1 MKKTLTRSLG
11 AALAAMLCTAPAYA
25 KRGGAHTLVADAYFQ
40 QVRLQWRASEAPK
53 TLQWHDDYDYNGDGF
68 INSDLQKAQ
77 VAYAGAKFT
86 AEDLKGYVGQVV
98 DGITF
103 AQYRN
108 VSKVTGLV
116 YENGEVV
123 SQGVADRSKYEK
135 NTTLKINLDSHVTI
149 KENTEYIFAIKV
161 EGGYNMDFVLM
172 KDKTTD
178 APGKGDLYSTDGKTW
193 VATGAGDYLVTAN
206 LVNKVDE
213 APTGYSVMMDG
224 DFYNPADVTITSAP
238 NKYSGV
244 VEYTAIINNVPV
256 GTHQVYVSADY
267 PDEHRL
273 SSTACKV
280 TILDFARSAPSAHY
294 GYNTWAGDFKHVLV
308 WTAPLTG
315 GSNLTWGSAE
325 ATHSIGGSAA
335 KDTKVWFRNVFT
347 ADDLTAFGTNAKI
360 TNIKTIFTEA
370 VINSVKIF
378 VMKDGVIDYAQDA
391 ADIELSAI
399 QANKESTFALDT
411 PYELT
416 PGHTYAYGLYVT
428 HTPKAHPIGV
438 TGNVAVDG
446 RGNTFSVTSP
456 SSKGFEKTSPTW
468 KTLKSGGIP
477 GNWALYATVEDATT
491 KKAPS
496 GYTLARD
503 GKVIASGITATSY
516 TDEVPGPGRYVYTL
530 TADYGYYYTSY
541 PEEFAVKVSLPD
553 KYAAPEI
560 DGSSYNRDT
569 NEFNLS
575 WNTDTKLTKCD
586 QAAYTTGFEEDMAML
601 WGAQFT
607 KDELASYKGL
617 KIDRIKFAIGAAIG
631 EFKVGVYT
639 AKGTALSEITVKDGD
654 VDAGTVYTAKLPTP
668 VEITGEEDLY
678 IAYNGTVPGGAS
690 ALIID
695 AGPLKDGGARVSLT
709 NGLTWMNLA
718 TISSIA
724 TDNNIYIGAY
734 LIDGESGSTTELAPE
749 STTAPS
755 LGFSAVRA
763 TEEPISV
770 VYTAKAPK
778 AVAKS
783 AAVPKPVKF
792 NVYRNG
798 EVIAT
803 TTEKA
808 YVDNLPSFNIYTYYV
823 TAVYE
828 NDWESP
834 ATRSVSVNRPIA
846 QKGVAPYALTGV
858 SNADGL
864 NLSWQSP
871 DRALAMSYV
880 QGTKIGGLGLTGSD
894 LTPHAFIRF
903 AKEDLKPYVGQ
914 CIDHILFGLYSTD
927 VTDVAIEIA
936 EDENIVYHQPVS
948 SVTTGWN
955 DVRLNEPYLIKEDA
969 DLYIGY
975 TLAHKS
981 GVKPLGVDAMEDG
994 TFPSD
999 PDKGDILTNSASP
1012 GFWYRLSVKYK
1023 LKYNWAI
1030 KAVLAN
1036 DDQLVFKKQGAS
1048 GITYNLYCEDEKVRE
1063 GLTDTFVIIP
1073 DAKQGNYYVT
1083 AIQNGIESGE
1093 SNKVFFYTGAVDDI
1107 TIDDNAAAEYFNLQG
1122 IRVDADNLTPGIY
1135 VRRSASGKASKV
1147 YVK

>member
-1 MKKTLTRSLG
+1 MKKSLMRSLG
-11 AALAAMLCTAPAYA
+11 AALAAMLCTAPTYA
-25 KRGGAHTLVADAYFQ
+25 ERGAPHTIVADAFFQ
-40 QVRLQWRASEAPK
+40 QVRLQWRAPEAPK
-53 TLQWHDDYDYNGDGF
+53 TLQWHDDYDYNGDNF

-86 AEDLKGYVGQVV
+86 AEDLKPYVGQVV

-108 VSKVTGLV
+108 LSKVTGLV

-123 SQGVADRSKYEK
+123 SEGVADRSKYEK
-135 NTTLKINLDSHVTI
+135 NTTLKIKLNNHITI
-149 KENTEYIFAIKV
+149 KAGAEYIFAIKV
-161 EGGYNMDFVLM
+161 EGGYNMNFVVM

-193 VATGAGDYLVTAN
+193 TATGAGDYLVTAN
-206 LVNKVDE
+206 LVNKANE

-224 DFYNPADVTITSAP
+224 DFYNADDVTITSAK

-244 VEYTAIINNVPV
+244 VEYTAIMNNVPV
-256 GTHQVYVSADY
+256 GEHQVYVSADY
-267 PDEHRL
+267 PDEHRV
-273 SSTACKV
+273 SFSRKV
-280 TILDFARSAPSAHY
+280 KILDFAKSAPSAHY
-294 GYNTWAGDFKHVLV
+294 SYNTPAGDFKHVLV

-315 GSNLTWGSAE
+315 GDNLTWGSAE

-347 ADDLTAFGTNAKI
+347 ADDLTAFGPNAKI

-370 VINSVKIF
+370 VINSVKLFI
-378 VMKDGVIDYAQDA
+378 MKDGVIDYAQDA
-391 ADIELSAI
+391 ADVELAAI
-399 QANKESTFALDT
+399 QANKLCIFGLST

-428 HTPKAHPIGV
+428 HTPKTHPIGV

-477 GNWALYATVEDATT
+477 GNWALYATVEGATT
-491 KKAPS
+491 KEAPT
-496 GYTLARD
+496 GYTLMRD

-530 TADYGYYYTSY
+530 TTDYSYRYTSY

-553 KYAAPEI
+553 KYAAPEL
-560 DGSSYNRDT
+560 DGASYNRDT

-575 WNTDTKLTKCD
+575 WNTDAKLGKCGD
-586 QAAYTTGFEEDMAML
+586 VPYRTGFDEEMAMM

-607 KDELASYKGL
+607 KDELAAYKGY
-617 KIDRIKFAIGAAIG
+617 KVNRIKFAIGAAIG
-631 EFKVGVYT
+631 DFKLGVYT
-639 AKGTALSEITVKDGD
+639 AKGKALSEITIKDGEID
-654 VDAGTVYTAKLPTP
+654 PGYTYTATLTTP

-678 IAYNGTVPGGAS
+678 LAYNGTVPGGAN
-690 ALIID
+690 ALTVD
-695 AGPLKDGGARVSLT
+695 AGPLNTGGARISLT

-718 TISSIA
+718 TISSEA
-724 TDNNIYIGAY
+724 TNNNIYISAY
-734 LIDGESGSTTELAPE
+734 LTDGESGSTTELAPQQAE
-749 STTAPS
+749 MTSIGIS
-755 LGFSAVRA
+755 SVQA

-770 VYTAKAPK
+770 VYAANVPK
-778 AVAKS
+778 PVAKS
-783 AAVPKPVKF
+783 AAVPRPVKF
-792 NVYRNG
+792 NIYRNG

-808 YVDNLPSFNIYTYYV
+808 YVDKLPSFNTYTYYV

-834 ATRSVSVNRPIA
+834 ATRSVSVDRPIA
-846 QKGVAPYALTGV
+846 QKGIAPYALTGT
-858 SNADGL
+858 STADGL
-864 NLSWQSP
+864 NLNWESP
-871 DRALAMSYV
+871 DRALSLSYV
-880 QGTKIGGLGLTGSD
+880 QGTKIGGLGLTGSN
-894 LTPHAFIRF
+894 LTPHAFIHF
-903 AKEDLKPYVGQ
+903 AKDDLKPYIGQ
-914 CIDHILFGLYSTD
+914 RIDHIMFGLFSTE
-927 VTDVAIEIA
+927 VSDVAIEIA
-936 EDENIVYHQPVS
+936 EDENIIYHQPVS
-948 SVTTGWN
+948 SVVGGWN
-955 DVRLNEPYLIKEDA
+955 DVRLNEPYLIKGES

-975 TLAHKS
+975 TLSHDS
-981 GVKPLGVDAMEDG
+981 GIKPLGVDVKEDG

-1012 GFWYRLSVKYK
+1012 GYWYRLSEKFK
-1023 LKYNWAI
+1023 LNYNWAI
-1030 KAVLAN
+1030 KAILAN
-1036 DDQLVFKKQGAS
+1036 DFDVVFKAYDAS
-1048 GITYNLYCEDEKVRE
+1048 GITYNVYYEDEKIRE
-1063 GLTDTFVIIP
+1063 GLTDTSIIIP

-1093 SNKVFFYTGAVDDI
+1093 SNKVFFFTGAVDDI

>member
-1 MKKTLTRSLG
+1 MKKSLMRSLG
-11 AALAAMLCTAPAYA
+11 AALAAMLCTAPTYA
-25 KRGGAHTLVADAYFQ
+25 ERGAPHTIVADAFFQ
-40 QVRLQWRASEAPK
+40 QVRLQWRAPEAPK
-53 TLQWHDDYDYNGDGF
+53 TLQWHDDYDYNGDNF

-86 AEDLKGYVGQVV
+86 AEDLKPYVGQVV

-108 VSKVTGLV
+108 LSKVTGLV

-123 SQGVADRSKYEK
+123 SEGVADRSKYEK
-135 NTTLKINLDSHVTI
+135 NTTLKIKLNNHITI
-149 KENTEYIFAIKV
+149 KAGAEYIFAIKV
-161 EGGYNMDFVLM
+161 EGGYNMNFVVM

-193 VATGAGDYLVTAN
+193 TATGAGDYLVTAN
-206 LVNKVDE
+206 LVNKANE

-224 DFYNPADVTITSAP
+224 DFYNADDVTITSAK

-256 GTHQVYVSADY
+256 GEHQVYVSADY
-267 PDEHRL
+267 PDEHRV
-273 SSTACKV
+273 SFSRKV
-280 TILDFARSAPSAHY
+280 KILDFAKSAPSAHY
-294 GYNTWAGDFKHVLV
+294 SYNSPAGDFKHVLV
-308 WTAPLTG
+308 WAAPLTG
-315 GSNLTWGSAE
+315 GDNLTWGSAE

-347 ADDLTAFGTNAKI
+347 ADDLTAFGPNAKI

-370 VINSVKIF
+370 VINSVKLFI
-378 VMKDGVIDYAQDA
+378 MKDGVIDYAQDA
-391 ADIELSAI
+391 ADVELSAI
-399 QANKESTFALDT
+399 QANQLCTFALDT

-438 TGNVAVDG
+438 TGDVAVDG
-446 RGNTFSVTSP
+446 RGNTFAVNTP
-456 SSKGFEKTSPTW
+456 SSKGFEKTEPTW

-477 GNWALYATVEDATT
+477 GNWALYATVEGATT
-491 KKAPS
+491 KEAPT
-496 GYTLARD
+496 GYTLMRD

-530 TADYGYYYTSY
+530 TADYSYRYTSY

-553 KYAAPEI
+553 KYAAPEL
-560 DGSSYNRDT
+560 DGASYNRDT

-575 WNTDTKLTKCD
+575 WNTDAKLGKCGD
-586 QAAYTTGFEEDMAML
+586 VPYRTGFDEEMAMM

-607 KDELASYKGL
+607 KDELAAYKGY
-617 KIDRIKFAIGAAIG
+617 KVNRIKFAIGAAIG
-631 EFKVGVYT
+631 DFKLGVYT
-639 AKGTALSEITVKDGD
+639 AKGKALSEITIKDGEID
-654 VDAGTVYTAKLPTP
+654 PGYTYTATLTTP

-678 IAYNGTVPGGAS
+678 LAYNGTVPGGAN
-690 ALIID
+690 ALTVD
-695 AGPLKDGGARVSLT
+695 AGPLNTGGARISLT

-718 TISSIA
+718 TISSEA
-724 TDNNIYIGAY
+724 TNNNIYISAY
-734 LIDGESGSTTELAPE
+734 LTDGESGSTTELAPQQAE
-749 STTAPS
+749 MTSIGIS
-755 LGFSAVRA
+755 SVQA

-770 VYTAKAPK
+770 VYAANAPK
-778 AVAKS
+778 PVAKS
-783 AAVPKPVKF
+783 AAVPRPVKF
-792 NVYRNG
+792 NIYRNG

-808 YVDNLPSFNIYTYYV
+808 YVDKLPSFNTYTYYV

-834 ATRSVSVNRPIA
+834 ATRSVSVDRPIA
-846 QKGVAPYALTGV
+846 QKGIAPYALTGT
-858 SNADGL
+858 STADGL
-864 NLSWQSP
+864 NLNWESP
-871 DRALAMSYV
+871 DKALSLTYV
-880 QGTKIGGLGLTGSD
+880 QGTKIGGLGLTGSN
-894 LTPHAFIRF
+894 LTPHAFIHF
-903 AKEDLKPYVGQ
+903 AKDDLKPYIGQ
-914 CIDHILFGLYSTD
+914 RIDHIMFGLFSTE
-927 VTDVAIEIA
+927 VSDVAIEIA
-936 EDENIVYHQPVS
+936 EDENIIYHQPVS
-948 SVTTGWN
+948 SVVGGWN
-955 DVRLNEPYLIKEDA
+955 DVRLNEPYLIKGES

-975 TLAHKS
+975 TLSHDS
-981 GVKPLGVDAMEDG
+981 GIKPLGVDVKEDG

-1012 GFWYRLSVKYK
+1012 GYWYRLSEKFK
-1023 LKYNWAI
+1023 LNYNWAI

-1036 DDQLVFKKQGAS
+1036 DFDVIFKTQDAKD
-1048 GITYNLYCEDEKVRE
+1048 ITYNVYYEGEKIRE
-1063 GLTDTFVIIP
+1063 GLTATSVIIP

-1093 SNKVFFYTGAVDDI
+1093 SNKVFFYTGAIDDI
-1107 TIDDNAAAEYFNLQG
+1107 TVDDNGTAEYFNLQG

-1135 VRRSASGKASKV
+1135 LRRSANGKASKV

>member
-1 MKKTLTRSLG
+1 MKKVLMHSLV
-11 AALAAMLCTAPAYA
+11 AALAAMLCTAPTYA
-25 KRGGAHTLVADAYFQ
+25 ERGAPHTIVADAFFQ
-40 QVRLQWRASEAPK
+40 QVRLQWRAPEAPK
-53 TLQWHDDYDYNGDGF
+53 TLQWHDDYDYNGDNF

-86 AEDLKGYVGQVV
+86 AEDLKPYVGQVV

-108 VSKVTGLV
+108 LSKVTGLV
-116 YENGEVV
+116 YENGEIV

-135 NTTLKINLDSHVTI
+135 NTTLKINLNNHITI
-149 KENTEYIFAIKV
+149 KAGAEYIFAIKV
-161 EGGYNMDFVLM
+161 EGGYNMDFVVM

-178 APGKGDLYSTDGKTW
+178 APGKGDLYSTDGKNW
-193 VATGAGDYLVTAN
+193 KATGAGDYLVTAN
-206 LVNKVDE
+206 LVNKANE

-224 DFYNPADVTITSAP
+224 DFYNAADVTITSAK

-244 VEYTAIINNVPV
+244 VEYTAIMNNVPV
-256 GTHQVYVSADY
+256 GEHQVYVSADY
-267 PDEHRL
+267 PDEHRV
-273 SSTACKV
+273 SFSRKV
-280 TILDFARSAPSAHY
+280 KILDFAKSAPSAHY
-294 GYNTWAGDFKHVLV
+294 SYNTPAGDFKHVLV
-308 WTAPLTG
+308 WAAPLTG
-315 GSNLTWGSAE
+315 GDNLTWGSAE

-347 ADDLTAFGTNAKI
+347 ADDLTAFGPNAKI

-370 VINSVKIF
+370 VINSVKLFI
-378 VMKDGVIDYAQDA
+378 MKDGVIDYAQDA
-391 ADIELSAI
+391 ADVELAAI
-399 QANKESTFALDT
+399 QANKLCIFGLST

-428 HTPKAHPIGV
+428 HTPKTHPIGV

-516 TDEVPGPGRYVYTL
+516 TDEVPGPGRYAYTL

-560 DGSSYNRDT
+560 DGASYNRDT

-586 QAAYTTGFEEDMAML
+586 QAAYTTGFDEDMAML

-734 LIDGESGSTTELAPE
+734 LIDGESGSTTELAPQQAE
-749 STTAPS
+749 MTSIGIS
-755 LGFSAVRA
+755 SVQA

-770 VYTAKAPK
+770 VYAANVPK
-778 AVAKS
+778 PVAKS
-783 AAVPKPVKF
+783 AAVPRPVKF
-792 NVYRNG
+792 NIYRNG

-808 YVDNLPSFNIYTYYV
+808 YVDKLPSFNTYTYYV

-834 ATRSVSVNRPIA
+834 ATRSVSVDRPIA
-846 QKGVAPYALTGV
+846 QKGIAPYALTGT
-858 SNADGL
+858 STADGL
-864 NLSWQSP
+864 NLNWESP
-871 DRALAMSYV
+871 DKALSLTYV
-880 QGTKIGGLGLTGSD
+880 QGTKIGGLGLTGSN
-894 LTPHAFIRF
+894 LTPHAFIHF
-903 AKEDLKPYVGQ
+903 AKDDLKPYIGQ
-914 CIDHILFGLYSTD
+914 RIDHIMFGLFSTE
-927 VTDVAIEIA
+927 VSDVAIEIA
-936 EDENIVYHQPVS
+936 EDENIIYHQPVS
-948 SVTTGWN
+948 SVVGGWN
-955 DVRLNEPYLIKEDA
+955 DVRLNEPYLIKGES

-975 TLAHKS
+975 TLSHDS
-981 GVKPLGVDAMEDG
+981 GIKPLGVDVKEDG

-1012 GFWYRLSVKYK
+1012 GYWYRLSEKFK
-1023 LKYNWAI
+1023 LNYNWAI

-1036 DDQLVFKKQGAS
+1036 DFDVIFKTQDAKD
-1048 GITYNLYCEDEKVRE
+1048 ITYNVYYEGEKIRE
-1063 GLTDTFVIIP
+1063 GLTATSVIIP

-1093 SNKVFFYTGAVDDI
+1093 SNKVFFYTGAIDDI
-1107 TIDDNAAAEYFNLQG
+1107 TVDDNGTAEYFNLQG

>member
-1 MKKTLTRSLG
+1 MKKSLMRSLG
-11 AALAAMLCTAPAYA
+11 AALAAMLCTAPTYA
-25 KRGGAHTLVADAYFQ
+25 ERGAPHTIVADAFFQ
-40 QVRLQWRASEAPK
+40 QVRLQWRAPEAPK
-53 TLQWHDDYDYNGDGF
+53 TLQWHDDYDYNGDNF

-86 AEDLKGYVGQVV
+86 AEDLNPYVGQVV

-108 VSKVTGLV
+108 LSKVTGLV

-123 SQGVADRSKYEK
+123 SEGVADRSKYEK
-135 NTTLKINLDSHVTI
+135 NTTLKIKLNNHITI
-149 KENTEYIFAIKV
+149 KAGAEYIFAIKV
-161 EGGYNMDFVLM
+161 EGGYNMNFVVM

-193 VATGAGDYLVTAN
+193 TATGAGDYLVTAN
-206 LVNKVDE
+206 LVNKANE

-224 DFYNPADVTITSAP
+224 DFYNADDVTITSAK

-244 VEYTAIINNVPV
+244 VEYTAIMNNVPV
-256 GTHQVYVSADY
+256 GEHQVYVSADY
-267 PDEHRL
+267 PDEHRV
-273 SSTACKV
+273 SFSRKV
-280 TILDFARSAPSAHY
+280 KILDFAKSAPSAHY
-294 GYNTWAGDFKHVLV
+294 SYNTPAGDFKHVLV
-308 WTAPLTG
+308 WAAPLTG
-315 GSNLTWGSAE
+315 GDNLTWGSAE

-347 ADDLTAFGTNAKI
+347 ADDLTAFGPNAKI

-370 VINSVKIF
+370 VINSVKLFI
-378 VMKDGVIDYAQDA
+378 MKDGVIDYAQDA
-391 ADIELSAI
+391 ADVELAAI
-399 QANKESTFALDT
+399 QANKLCIFGLST

-428 HTPKAHPIGV
+428 HTPKTHPIGV

-477 GNWALYATVEDATT
+477 GNWALYATVEGATT
-491 KKAPS
+491 KEAPT
-496 GYTLARD
+496 GYTLMRD

-530 TADYGYYYTSY
+530 TTDYSYRYTSY

-553 KYAAPEI
+553 KYAAPEL
-560 DGSSYNRDT
+560 DGASYNRDT

-575 WNTDTKLTKCD
+575 WNTDAKLGKCGD
-586 QAAYTTGFEEDMAML
+586 VPYRTGFDEEMAMM

-607 KDELASYKGL
+607 KDELAAYKGY
-617 KIDRIKFAIGAAIG
+617 KVNRIKFAIGAAIG
-631 EFKVGVYT
+631 DFKLGVYT
-639 AKGTALSEITVKDGD
+639 AKGKALSEITIKDGEID
-654 VDAGTVYTAKLPTP
+654 PGYTYTATLTTP

-678 IAYNGTVPGGAS
+678 LAYNGTVPGGAN
-690 ALIID
+690 ALTVD
-695 AGPLKDGGARVSLT
+695 AGPLNTGGARISLT

-718 TISSIA
+718 TISSEA
-724 TDNNIYIGAY
+724 TNNNIYISAY
-734 LIDGESGSTTELAPE
+734 LTDGESGSTTELAPQQAE
-749 STTAPS
+749 MTSIGIS
-755 LGFSAVRA
+755 SVQA

-770 VYTAKAPK
+770 VYAANAPK
-778 AVAKS
+778 PVAKS
-783 AAVPKPVKF
+783 AAVPRPVKF
-792 NVYRNG
+792 NIYRNG

-808 YVDNLPSFNIYTYYV
+808 YVDKLPSFNTYTYYV

-834 ATRSVSVNRPIA
+834 ATRSVSVDRPIA
-846 QKGVAPYALTGV
+846 QKGIAPYALTGT
-858 SNADGL
+858 STADGL
-864 NLSWQSP
+864 NLNWESP
-871 DRALAMSYV
+871 DKALSLTYV
-880 QGTKIGGLGLTGSD
+880 QGTKIGGLGLTGSN
-894 LTPHAFIRF
+894 LTPHAFIHF
-903 AKEDLKPYVGQ
+903 AKDDLKPYIGQ
-914 CIDHILFGLYSTD
+914 RIDHIMFGLFSTE
-927 VTDVAIEIA
+927 VSDVAIEIA
-936 EDENIVYHQPVS
+936 EDENIIYHQPVS
-948 SVTTGWN
+948 SVVGGWN
-955 DVRLNEPYLIKEDA
+955 DVRLNEPYLIKGES

-975 TLAHKS
+975 TLSHDS
-981 GVKPLGVDAMEDG
+981 GIKPLGVDVKEDG

-1012 GFWYRLSVKYK
+1012 GYWYRLSEKFK
-1023 LKYNWAI
+1023 LNYNWAI

-1036 DDQLVFKKQGAS
+1036 DFDVIFKTQDAKD
-1048 GITYNLYCEDEKVRE
+1048 ITYNVYYEGEKIRE
-1063 GLTDTFVIIP
+1063 SLTTTSVIIP

-1093 SNKVFFYTGAVDDI
+1093 SNKVFFYTGAIDDI
-1107 TIDDNAAAEYFNLQG
+1107 TVDDNGTAEYFNLQG

-1135 VRRSASGKASKV
+1135 LRRSASGKASKV

>member
-1 MKKTLTRSLG
+1 MKKVLMHSLV
-11 AALAAMLCTAPAYA
+11 AALAAMLCTAPTYA
-25 KRGGAHTLVADAYFQ
+25 ERGAPHTIVADAFFQ
-40 QVRLQWRASEAPK
+40 QVRLQWRAPEAPK
-53 TLQWHDDYDYNGDGF
+53 TLQWHDDYDYNGDNF

-86 AEDLKGYVGQVV
+86 AEDLKPYVGQVV

-108 VSKVTGLV
+108 LSKVTGLV

-123 SQGVADRSKYEK
+123 SEGVADRSKYEK
-135 NTTLKINLDSHVTI
+135 NTTLKIKLNNHITI
-149 KENTEYIFAIKV
+149 KAGAEYIFAIKV
-161 EGGYNMDFVLM
+161 EGGYNMNFVVM

-193 VATGAGDYLVTAN
+193 TATGAGDYLVTAN
-206 LVNKVDE
+206 LVNKANE

-224 DFYNPADVTITSAP
+224 DFYNAADVTITSAK

-244 VEYTAIINNVPV
+244 VEYTAIMNNVPV
-256 GTHQVYVSADY
+256 GEHQVYVSADY
-267 PDEHRL
+267 PDEHRV
-273 SSTACKV
+273 SFSRKV
-280 TILDFARSAPSAHY
+280 KILDFAKSAPSAHY

-347 ADDLTAFGTNAKI
+347 ADDLTAFGPNAKI

-370 VINSVKIF
+370 VINSVKLFI
-378 VMKDGVIDYAQDA
+378 MKDGVIDYAQDA
-391 ADIELSAI
+391 ADVELAAI
-399 QANKESTFALDT
+399 QANKLCIFGLST

-428 HTPKAHPIGV
+428 HTPKTHPIGV

-503 GKVIASGITATSY
+503 GNVIASGITATSY
-516 TDEVPGPGRYVYTL
+516 TDEVPGPGRYAYTL

-560 DGSSYNRDT
+560 DGASYNRDT

-586 QAAYTTGFEEDMAML
+586 DPAYLTGFDEDMTML

-734 LIDGESGSTTELAPE
+734 LIDGESGSTTELAPQQAE
-749 STTAPS
+749 MTSIGIS
-755 LGFSAVRA
+755 SVQA

-770 VYTAKAPK
+770 VYAANVPK
-778 AVAKS
+778 PVAKS
-783 AAVPKPVKF
+783 AAVPRPVKF
-792 NVYRNG
+792 NIYRNG

-808 YVDNLPSFNIYTYYV
+808 YVDKLPSFNTYTYYV

-834 ATRSVSVNRPIA
+834 ATRSVSVDRPIA
-846 QKGVAPYALTGV
+846 QKGIAPYALTGT
-858 SNADGL
+858 STADGL
-864 NLSWQSP
+864 NLNWESP
-871 DRALAMSYV
+871 DKALSLTYV
-880 QGTKIGGLGLTGSD
+880 QGTKIGGLGLTGSN
-894 LTPHAFIRF
+894 LTPHAFIHF
-903 AKEDLKPYVGQ
+903 AKDDLKPYIGQ
-914 CIDHILFGLYSTD
+914 RIDHIMFGLFSTE
-927 VTDVAIEIA
+927 VSDVAIEIA
-936 EDENIVYHQPVS
+936 EDENIIYHQPVS
-948 SVTTGWN
+948 SVVGGWN
-955 DVRLNEPYLIKEDA
+955 DVRLNEPYLIKGES

-975 TLAHKS
+975 TLSHDS
-981 GVKPLGVDAMEDG
+981 GIKPLGVDVKEDG

-1012 GFWYRLSVKYK
+1012 GYWYRLSEKFK
-1023 LKYNWAI
+1023 LNYNWAI

-1036 DDQLVFKKQGAS
+1036 DFDVIFKTQDAKD
-1048 GITYNLYCEDEKVRE
+1048 ITYNVYYEGEKIRE
-1063 GLTDTFVIIP
+1063 GLTATSVIIP

-1093 SNKVFFYTGAVDDI
+1093 SNKVFFYTGAIDDI
-1107 TIDDNAAAEYFNLQG
+1107 TVDDNGTAEYFNLQG

>member
-1 MKKTLTRSLG
+1 MKKVLMHSLV
-11 AALAAMLCTAPAYA
+11 AALAAMLCTAPTYA
-25 KRGGAHTLVADAYFQ
+25 ERGAPHTIVADAFFQ
-40 QVRLQWRASEAPK
+40 QVRLQWRAPEAPK
-53 TLQWHDDYDYNGDGF
+53 TLQWHDDYDYNGDNF

-86 AEDLKGYVGQVV
+86 AEDLKPYVGQVV

-108 VSKVTGLV
+108 LSKVTGLV

-123 SQGVADRSKYEK
+123 SEGVADRSKYEK
-135 NTTLKINLDSHVTI
+135 NTTLKIKLNNHITI
-149 KENTEYIFAIKV
+149 KAGAEYIFAIKV
-161 EGGYNMDFVLM
+161 EGGYNMNFVVM

-193 VATGAGDYLVTAN
+193 TATGAGDYLVTAN
-206 LVNKVDE
+206 LVNKANE

-224 DFYNPADVTITSAP
+224 DFYNAADVTITSAK

-244 VEYTAIINNVPV
+244 VEYTAIMNNVPV
-256 GTHQVYVSADY
+256 GEHQVYVSADY
-267 PDEHRL
+267 PDEHRV
-273 SSTACKV
+273 SFSRKV
-280 TILDFARSAPSAHY
+280 KILDFAKSAPSAHY

-428 HTPKAHPIGV
+428 HTPKTHPIGV

-503 GKVIASGITATSY
+503 GNVIASGITATSY
-516 TDEVPGPGRYVYTL
+516 TDEVPGPGRYAYTL

-560 DGSSYNRDT
+560 DGASYNRDT

-586 QAAYTTGFEEDMAML
+586 DPAYLTGFDEDMTML

-734 LIDGESGSTTELAPE
+734 LIDGESGSTTELAPQQAE
-749 STTAPS
+749 MTSIGIS
-755 LGFSAVRA
+755 SVQA

-770 VYTAKAPK
+770 VYAANVPK
-778 AVAKS
+778 PVAKS
-783 AAVPKPVKF
+783 AAVPRPVKF
-792 NVYRNG
+792 NIYRNG

-808 YVDNLPSFNIYTYYV
+808 YVDKLPSFNTYTYYV

-834 ATRSVSVNRPIA
+834 ATRSVSVDRPIA
-846 QKGVAPYALTGV
+846 QKGIAPYALTGT
-858 SNADGL
+858 STADGL
-864 NLSWQSP
+864 NLNWESP
-871 DRALAMSYV
+871 DKALSLTYV
-880 QGTKIGGLGLTGSD
+880 QGTKIGGLGLTGSN
-894 LTPHAFIRF
+894 LTPHAFIHF
-903 AKEDLKPYVGQ
+903 AKDDLKPYIGQ
-914 CIDHILFGLYSTD
+914 RIDHIMFGLFSTE
-927 VTDVAIEIA
+927 VSDVALEIA
-936 EDENIVYHQPVS
+936 EDENIIYHQPVS
-948 SVTTGWN
+948 SVVGGWN
-955 DVRLNEPYLIKEDA
+955 DVRLNEPYLIKGES

-975 TLAHKS
+975 TLSHDS
-981 GVKPLGVDAMEDG
+981 GIKPLGVDVKEDG

-1012 GFWYRLSVKYK
+1012 GYWYRLSEKFK
-1023 LKYNWAI
+1023 LNYNWAI

-1036 DDQLVFKKQGAS
+1036 DFDVIFKTQDAKD
-1048 GITYNLYCEDEKVRE
+1048 ITYNVHYEGEKIRE
-1063 GLTDTFVIIP
+1063 GLTATSVIIP

-1093 SNKVFFYTGAVDDI
+1093 SNKVFFYTGAIDDI
-1107 TIDDNAAAEYFNLQG
+1107 TVDDNGTAEYFNLQG

>member
-1 MKKTLTRSLG
+1 MKKVLMHSLV
-11 AALAAMLCTAPAYA
+11 AALAAMLCTAPTYA
-25 KRGGAHTLVADAYFQ
+25 ERGAPHTIVADAFFQ
-40 QVRLQWRASEAPK
+40 QVRLQWRAPEAPK
-53 TLQWHDDYDYNGDGF
+53 TLQWHDDYDYNGDNF

-86 AEDLKGYVGQVV
+86 AEDLKPYVGQVV

-108 VSKVTGLV
+108 LSKVTGLV

-123 SQGVADRSKYEK
+123 SEGVADRSKYEK
-135 NTTLKINLDSHVTI
+135 NTTLKIKLNNHITI
-149 KENTEYIFAIKV
+149 KAGAEYIFAIKV
-161 EGGYNMDFVLM
+161 EGGYNMNFVVM

-193 VATGAGDYLVTAN
+193 TATGAGDYLVTAN
-206 LVNKVDE
+206 LVNKANE

-224 DFYNPADVTITSAP
+224 DFYNAADVTITSAK

-244 VEYTAIINNVPV
+244 VEYTAIMNNVPV
-256 GTHQVYVSADY
+256 GEHQVYVSADY
-267 PDEHRL
+267 PDEHRV
-273 SSTACKV
+273 SFSRKV
-280 TILDFARSAPSAHY
+280 KILDFAKSAPSAHY

-347 ADDLTAFGTNAKI
+347 ADDLTAFGPNAKI

-370 VINSVKIF
+370 VINSVKLFI
-378 VMKDGVIDYAQDA
+378 MKDGVIDYAQDA
-391 ADIELSAI
+391 ADVELAAI

-428 HTPKAHPIGV
+428 HTPKTHPIGV

-503 GKVIASGITATSY
+503 GNVIASGITATSY
-516 TDEVPGPGRYVYTL
+516 TDEVPGPGRYAYTL

-541 PEEFAVKVSLPD
+541 SEEFAVKVSLPD

-560 DGSSYNRDT
+560 DGASYNRDT

-586 QAAYTTGFEEDMAML
+586 DPAYLTGFDEDMTML

-734 LIDGESGSTTELAPE
+734 LIDGESGSTTELAPQQAE
-749 STTAPS
+749 MTSIGIS
-755 LGFSAVRA
+755 SVQA

-770 VYTAKAPK
+770 VYAANVPK
-778 AVAKS
+778 PVAKS
-783 AAVPKPVKF
+783 AAVPRPVKF
-792 NVYRNG
+792 NIYRNG

-808 YVDNLPSFNIYTYYV
+808 YVDKLPSFNTYTYYV

-834 ATRSVSVNRPIA
+834 ATRSVSVDRPIA
-846 QKGVAPYALTGV
+846 QKGIAPYALTGT
-858 SNADGL
+858 STADGL
-864 NLSWQSP
+864 NLNWESP
-871 DRALAMSYV
+871 DKALSLTYV
-880 QGTKIGGLGLTGSD
+880 QGTKIGGLGLTGSN
-894 LTPHAFIRF
+894 LTPHAFIHF
-903 AKEDLKPYVGQ
+903 AKDDLKPYIGQ
-914 CIDHILFGLYSTD
+914 RIDHIMFGLFSTE
-927 VTDVAIEIA
+927 VSDVAIEIA
-936 EDENIVYHQPVS
+936 EDENIIYHQPVS
-948 SVTTGWN
+948 SVVGGWN
-955 DVRLNEPYLIKEDA
+955 DVRLNEPYLIKGES

-975 TLAHKS
+975 TLSHDS
-981 GVKPLGVDAMEDG
+981 GIKPLGVDVKEDG

-1012 GFWYRLSVKYK
+1012 GYWYRLSEKFK
-1023 LKYNWAI
+1023 LNYNWAI

-1036 DDQLVFKKQGAS
+1036 DFDVIFKTQDAKD
-1048 GITYNLYCEDEKVRE
+1048 ITYNVYYEGEKIRE
-1063 GLTDTFVIIP
+1063 GLTATSVIIP

-1093 SNKVFFYTGAVDDI
+1093 SNKVFFYTGAIDDI
-1107 TIDDNAAAEYFNLQG
+1107 TVDDNGTAEYFNLQG

>member
-1 MKKTLTRSLG
+1 MKKSLTRSLG

-25 KRGGAHTLVADAYFQ
+25 ERGGAHTLVAEAYFQ

-135 NTTLKINLDSHVTI
+135 NTSLKINLDSHVTI

-244 VEYTAIINNVPV
+244 VEYTAIMNNVPV
-256 GTHQVYVSADY
+256 GKHQVYVSADY

-325 ATHSIGGSAA
+325 ATHSIGGTAS

-370 VINSVKIF
+370 VINSVKLFI
-378 VMKDGVIDYAQDA
+378 MKDGVIDYAQDA

-428 HTPKAHPIGV
+428 HTPKTHPIGV

-516 TDEVPGPGRYVYTL
+516 TDEVPGPGRYAYTL

-553 KYAAPEI
+553 KYAAPEL
-560 DGSSYNRDT
+560 DGASYNRDT

-575 WNTDTKLTKCD
+575 WNTDAKLGKCGD
-586 QAAYTTGFEEDMAML
+586 VPYRTGFDEEMAMM

-607 KDELASYKGL
+607 KDELAAYKGY
-617 KIDRIKFAIGAAIG
+617 KVNRIKFAIGAAIG
-631 EFKVGVYT
+631 DFKLGVYT
-639 AKGTALSEITVKDGD
+639 AKGKALSEITIKDGEID
-654 VDAGTVYTAKLPTP
+654 PGYTYTATLTTP

-678 IAYNGTVPGGAS
+678 LAYNGTVPGGAN
-690 ALIID
+690 ALTVD
-695 AGPLKDGGARVSLT
+695 AGPLNTGGARISLT

-718 TISSIA
+718 TISSEA
-724 TDNNIYIGAY
+724 TNNNIYISAY
-734 LIDGESGSTTELAPE
+734 LTDGESGSTTELAPQQAE
-749 STTAPS
+749 MTSIGIS
-755 LGFSAVRA
+755 SVQA

-770 VYTAKAPK
+770 VYAANAPK
-778 AVAKS
+778 PVAKS
-783 AAVPKPVKF
+783 AAVPRPVKF
-792 NVYRNG
+792 NIYRNG

-808 YVDNLPSFNIYTYYV
+808 YVDKLPSFNTYTYYV

-834 ATRSVSVNRPIA
+834 ATRSVSVDRPIA
-846 QKGVAPYALTGV
+846 QKGIAPYALTGT
-858 SNADGL
+858 STADGL
-864 NLSWQSP
+864 NLNWESP
-871 DRALAMSYV
+871 DKALSLTYV
-880 QGTKIGGLGLTGSD
+880 QGTKIGGLGLTGSN
-894 LTPHAFIRF
+894 LTPHAFIHF
-903 AKEDLKPYVGQ
+903 AKDDLKPYIGQ
-914 CIDHILFGLYSTD
+914 RIDHIMFGLFSTE
-927 VTDVAIEIA
+927 VSDVAIEIA
-936 EDENIVYHQPVS
+936 EDENIIYHQPVS
-948 SVTTGWN
+948 SVVGGWN
-955 DVRLNEPYLIKEDA
+955 DVRLNEPYLIKGES

-975 TLAHKS
+975 TLSHDS
-981 GVKPLGVDAMEDG
+981 GIKPLGVDVKEDG

-1012 GFWYRLSVKYK
+1012 GYWYRLSEKFK
-1023 LKYNWAI
+1023 LNYNWAI

-1036 DDQLVFKKQGAS
+1036 DFDVIFKTQDAKD
-1048 GITYNLYCEDEKVRE
+1048 ITYNVYYEGEKIRE
-1063 GLTDTFVIIP
+1063 GLTATSVIIP

-1093 SNKVFFYTGAVDDI
+1093 SNKVFFYTGAIDDI
-1107 TIDDNAAAEYFNLQG
+1107 TVDDNGTAEYFNLQG

-1135 VRRSASGKASKV
+1135 LRRSASGKASKV

>member
-1 MKKTLTRSLG
+1 MKKVLMHSLV
-11 AALAAMLCTAPAYA
+11 AALAAMLCTAPTYA
-25 KRGGAHTLVADAYFQ
+25 ERGAPHTIVADAFFQ
-40 QVRLQWRASEAPK
+40 QVRLQWRAPEAPK
-53 TLQWHDDYDYNGDGF
+53 TLQWHDDYDYNGDNF

-86 AEDLKGYVGQVV
+86 AEDLKPYVGQVV

-108 VSKVTGLV
+108 LSKVTGLV

-123 SQGVADRSKYEK
+123 SEGVADRSKYEK
-135 NTTLKINLDSHVTI
+135 NTTLKIKLNNHITI
-149 KENTEYIFAIKV
+149 KAGAEYIFAIKV
-161 EGGYNMDFVLM
+161 EGGYNMNFVVM

-193 VATGAGDYLVTAN
+193 TATGAGDYLVTAN
-206 LVNKVDE
+206 LVNKANE

-224 DFYNPADVTITSAP
+224 DFYNAADVTITSAK

-244 VEYTAIINNVPV
+244 VEYTAIMNNVPV
-256 GTHQVYVSADY
+256 GEHQVYVSADY
-267 PDEHRL
+267 PDEHRV
-273 SSTACKV
+273 SFSRKV
-280 TILDFARSAPSAHY
+280 KILDFAKSAPSAHY
-294 GYNTWAGDFKHVLV
+294 SYNTPAGDFKHVLV
-308 WTAPLTG
+308 WAAPLTG
-315 GSNLTWGSAE
+315 GDNLTWGSAE

-428 HTPKAHPIGV
+428 HTPKTHPIGV

-477 GNWALYATVEDATT
+477 GNWALYATVEGATT
-491 KKAPS
+491 KEAPT
-496 GYTLARD
+496 GYTLMRD

-530 TADYGYYYTSY
+530 TTDYSYRYTSY

-553 KYAAPEI
+553 KYAAPEL
-560 DGSSYNRDT
+560 DGASYNRDT

-586 QAAYTTGFEEDMAML
+586 DPAYLTGFDEDMTML

-734 LIDGESGSTTELAPE
+734 LIDGESGSTTELAPQQAE
-749 STTAPS
+749 MTSIGIS
-755 LGFSAVRA
+755 SVQA

-770 VYTAKAPK
+770 VYAANVPK
-778 AVAKS
+778 PVAKS
-783 AAVPKPVKF
+783 AAVPRPVKF
-792 NVYRNG
+792 NIYRNG

-808 YVDNLPSFNIYTYYV
+808 YVDKLPSFNTYTYYV

-834 ATRSVSVNRPIA
+834 ATRSVSVDRPIA
-846 QKGVAPYALTGV
+846 QKGIAPYALTGT
-858 SNADGL
+858 STADGL
-864 NLSWQSP
+864 NLNWESP
-871 DRALAMSYV
+871 DKALSLTYV
-880 QGTKIGGLGLTGSD
+880 QGTKIGGLGLTGSN
-894 LTPHAFIRF
+894 LTPHAFIHF
-903 AKEDLKPYVGQ
+903 AKDDLKPYIGQ
-914 CIDHILFGLYSTD
+914 RIDHIMFGLFSTE
-927 VTDVAIEIA
+927 VSDVAIEIA
-936 EDENIVYHQPVS
+936 EDENIIYHQPVS
-948 SVTTGWN
+948 SVVGGWN
-955 DVRLNEPYLIKEDA
+955 DVRLNEPYLIKGES

-975 TLAHKS
+975 TLSHDS
-981 GVKPLGVDAMEDG
+981 GIKPLGVDVKEDG

-1012 GFWYRLSVKYK
+1012 GYWYRLSEKFK
-1023 LKYNWAI
+1023 LNYNWAI

-1036 DDQLVFKKQGAS
+1036 DFDVIFKTQDAKD
-1048 GITYNLYCEDEKVRE
+1048 ITYNVYYEGEKIRE
-1063 GLTDTFVIIP
+1063 GLTATSVIIP

-1093 SNKVFFYTGAVDDI
+1093 SNKVFFYTGAIDDI
-1107 TIDDNAAAEYFNLQG
+1107 TVDDNGTAEYFNLQG

>member
-1 MKKTLTRSLG
+1 MKKVLMHSLV
-11 AALAAMLCTAPAYA
+11 AALAAMLCTAPTYA
-25 KRGGAHTLVADAYFQ
+25 ERGAPHTIVADAFFQ
-40 QVRLQWRASEAPK
+40 QVRLQWRAPEAPK
-53 TLQWHDDYDYNGDGF
+53 TLQWHDDYDYNGDNF

-86 AEDLKGYVGQVV
+86 AEDLKPYVGQVV

-108 VSKVTGLV
+108 LSKVTGLV

-123 SQGVADRSKYEK
+123 SEGVADRSKYEK
-135 NTTLKINLDSHVTI
+135 NTTLKIKLNNHITI
-149 KENTEYIFAIKV
+149 KAGAEYIFAIKV
-161 EGGYNMDFVLM
+161 EGGYNMNFVVM

-193 VATGAGDYLVTAN
+193 TATGAGDYLVTAN
-206 LVNKVDE
+206 LVNKANE

-224 DFYNPADVTITSAP
+224 DFYNAADVTITSAK

-244 VEYTAIINNVPV
+244 VEYTAIMNNVPV
-256 GTHQVYVSADY
+256 GEHQVYVSADY
-267 PDEHRL
+267 PDEHRV
-273 SSTACKV
+273 SFSRKV
-280 TILDFARSAPSAHY
+280 KILDFAKSAPSAHY

-308 WTAPLTG
+308 WAAPLTG
-315 GSNLTWGSAE
+315 GDNLTWGSAE

-347 ADDLTAFGTNAKI
+347 ADDLTAFGPNAKI

-370 VINSVKIF
+370 VINSVKLFI
-378 VMKDGVIDYAQDA
+378 MKDGVIDYAQDA
-391 ADIELSAI
+391 ADVELAAI

-428 HTPKAHPIGV
+428 HTPKTHPIGV

-503 GKVIASGITATSY
+503 GNVIASGITATSY
-516 TDEVPGPGRYVYTL
+516 TDEVPGPGRYAYTL

-560 DGSSYNRDT
+560 DGASYNRDT

-586 QAAYTTGFEEDMAML
+586 DPAYLTGFDEDMTML

-734 LIDGESGSTTELAPE
+734 LIDGESGSTTELAPQQAE
-749 STTAPS
+749 MTSIGIS
-755 LGFSAVRA
+755 SVQA

-770 VYTAKAPK
+770 VYAANVPK
-778 AVAKS
+778 PVAKS
-783 AAVPKPVKF
+783 AAVPRPVKF
-792 NVYRNG
+792 NIYRNG

-808 YVDNLPSFNIYTYYV
+808 YVDKLPSFNTYTYYV

-834 ATRSVSVNRPIA
+834 ATRSVSVDRPIA
-846 QKGVAPYALTGV
+846 QKGIAPYALTGT
-858 SNADGL
+858 STADGL
-864 NLSWQSP
+864 NLNWESP
-871 DRALAMSYV
+871 DKALSLTYV
-880 QGTKIGGLGLTGSD
+880 QGTKIGGLGLTGSN
-894 LTPHAFIRF
+894 LTPHAFIHF
-903 AKEDLKPYVGQ
+903 AKDDLKPYIGQ
-914 CIDHILFGLYSTD
+914 RIDHIMFGLFSTE
-927 VTDVAIEIA
+927 VSDVAIEIA
-936 EDENIVYHQPVS
+936 EDENIIYHQPVS
-948 SVTTGWN
+948 SVVGGWN
-955 DVRLNEPYLIKEDA
+955 DVRLNEPYLIKGES

-975 TLAHKS
+975 TLSHDS
-981 GVKPLGVDAMEDG
+981 GIKPLGVDVKEDG

-1012 GFWYRLSVKYK
+1012 GYWYRLSEKFK
-1023 LKYNWAI
+1023 LNYNWAI

-1036 DDQLVFKKQGAS
+1036 DFDVIFKTQDAKD
-1048 GITYNLYCEDEKVRE
+1048 ITYNVYYEGEKIRE
-1063 GLTDTFVIIP
+1063 GLTATSVIIP

-1093 SNKVFFYTGAVDDI
+1093 SNKVFFYTGAIDDI
-1107 TIDDNAAAEYFNLQG
+1107 TVDDNGTAEYFNLQG

>member
-1 MKKTLTRSLG
+1 MKKVLMHSLV
-11 AALAAMLCTAPAYA
+11 AALAAMLCTAPTYA
-25 KRGGAHTLVADAYFQ
+25 ERGAPHTIVADAFFQ
-40 QVRLQWRASEAPK
+40 QVRLQWRAPEAPK
-53 TLQWHDDYDYNGDGF
+53 TLQWHDDYDYNGDNF

-86 AEDLKGYVGQVV
+86 AEDLKPYVGQVV

-108 VSKVTGLV
+108 LSKVTGLV

-123 SQGVADRSKYEK
+123 SEGVADRSKYEK
-135 NTTLKINLDSHVTI
+135 NTTLKIKLNNHITI
-149 KENTEYIFAIKV
+149 KAGAEYIFAIKV
-161 EGGYNMDFVLM
+161 EGGYNMNFVVM

-193 VATGAGDYLVTAN
+193 TATGAGDYLVTAN
-206 LVNKVDE
+206 LVNKANE

-224 DFYNPADVTITSAP
+224 DFYNAADVTITSAK

-244 VEYTAIINNVPV
+244 VEYTAIMNNVPV
-256 GTHQVYVSADY
+256 GEHQVYVSADY
-267 PDEHRL
+267 PDEHRV
-273 SSTACKV
+273 SFSRKV
-280 TILDFARSAPSAHY
+280 KILDFAKSAPSAHY

-347 ADDLTAFGTNAKI
+347 ADDLTAFGPNAKI

-370 VINSVKIF
+370 VINSVKLFI
-378 VMKDGVIDYAQDA
+378 MKDGVIDYAQDA
-391 ADIELSAI
+391 ADVELAAI

-428 HTPKAHPIGV
+428 HTPKTHPIGV

-503 GKVIASGITATSY
+503 GNVIASGITATSY
-516 TDEVPGPGRYVYTL
+516 TDEVPGPGRYAYTL

-560 DGSSYNRDT
+560 DGASYNRDT

-586 QAAYTTGFEEDMAML
+586 DPAYLTGFDEDMTML

-734 LIDGESGSTTELAPE
+734 LIDGESGSTTELAPQQAE
-749 STTAPS
+749 MTSIGIS
-755 LGFSAVRA
+755 SVQA

-770 VYTAKAPK
+770 VYAANVPK
-778 AVAKS
+778 PVAKS
-783 AAVPKPVKF
+783 AAVPRPVKF
-792 NVYRNG
+792 NIYRNG

-808 YVDNLPSFNIYTYYV
+808 YVDKLPSFNTYTYYV

-834 ATRSVSVNRPIA
+834 ATRSVSVDRPIA
-846 QKGVAPYALTGV
+846 QKGIAPYALTGT
-858 SNADGL
+858 STADGL
-864 NLSWQSP
+864 NLNWESP
-871 DRALAMSYV
+871 DKALSLTYV
-880 QGTKIGGLGLTGSD
+880 QGTKIGGLGLTGSN
-894 LTPHAFIRF
+894 LTPHAFIHF
-903 AKEDLKPYVGQ
+903 AKDDLKPYIGQ
-914 CIDHILFGLYSTD
+914 RIDHIMFGLFSTE
-927 VTDVAIEIA
+927 VSDVAIEIA
-936 EDENIVYHQPVS
+936 EDENIIYHQPVS
-948 SVTTGWN
+948 SVVGGWN
-955 DVRLNEPYLIKEDA
+955 DVRLNEPYLIKGES

-975 TLAHKS
+975 TLSHDS
-981 GVKPLGVDAMEDG
+981 GIKPLGVDVKEDG

-1012 GFWYRLSVKYK
+1012 GYWYRLSEKFK
-1023 LKYNWAI
+1023 LNYNWAI

-1036 DDQLVFKKQGAS
+1036 DFDVIFKTQDAKD
-1048 GITYNLYCEDEKVRE
+1048 ITYNVYYEGEKIRE
-1063 GLTDTFVIIP
+1063 GLTATSVIIP

-1093 SNKVFFYTGAVDDI
+1093 SNKVFFYTGAIDDI
-1107 TIDDNAAAEYFNLQG
+1107 TVDDNGTAEYFNLQG

>member
-1 MKKTLTRSLG
+1 MKKVLMHSLV
-11 AALAAMLCTAPAYA
+11 AALAAMLCTAPTYA
-25 KRGGAHTLVADAYFQ
+25 ERGAPHTIVADAFFQ
-40 QVRLQWRASEAPK
+40 QVRLQWRAPEAPK
-53 TLQWHDDYDYNGDGF
+53 TLQWHDDYDYNGDNF

-86 AEDLKGYVGQVV
+86 AEDLKPYVGQVV

-108 VSKVTGLV
+108 LSKVTGLV

-123 SQGVADRSKYEK
+123 SEGVADRSKYEK
-135 NTTLKINLDSHVTI
+135 NTTLKIKLNNHITI
-149 KENTEYIFAIKV
+149 KAGAEYIFAIKV
-161 EGGYNMDFVLM
+161 EGGYNMNFVVM

-193 VATGAGDYLVTAN
+193 KATGAGDYLVTAN
-206 LVNKVDE
+206 LVNKANE

-224 DFYNPADVTITSAP
+224 DFYNAADVTITSAK

-244 VEYTAIINNVPV
+244 VEYTAIMNNVPV
-256 GTHQVYVSADY
+256 GEHQVYVSADY
-267 PDEHRL
+267 PDEHRV
-273 SSTACKV
+273 SFSRKV
-280 TILDFARSAPSAHY
+280 KILDFAKSAPSAHY
-294 GYNTWAGDFKHVLV
+294 SYNTPAGDFKHVLV
-308 WTAPLTG
+308 WAAPLTG
-315 GSNLTWGSAE
+315 GDNLTWGSAE

-347 ADDLTAFGTNAKI
+347 ADDLTAFGPNAKI

-370 VINSVKIF
+370 VINSVKLFI
-378 VMKDGVIDYAQDA
+378 MKDGVIDYAQDA
-391 ADIELSAI
+391 ADVELAAI

-428 HTPKAHPIGV
+428 HTPKTHPIGV

-503 GKVIASGITATSY
+503 GNVIASGITATSY
-516 TDEVPGPGRYVYTL
+516 TDEVPGPGRYAYTL

-560 DGSSYNRDT
+560 DGASYNRDT

-586 QAAYTTGFEEDMAML
+586 DPAYLTGFDEDMTML

-734 LIDGESGSTTELAPE
+734 LIDGESGSTTELAPQQAE
-749 STTAPS
+749 MTSIGIS
-755 LGFSAVRA
+755 SVQA

-770 VYTAKAPK
+770 VYAANVPK
-778 AVAKS
+778 PVAKS
-783 AAVPKPVKF
+783 AAVPRPVKF
-792 NVYRNG
+792 NIYRNG

-808 YVDNLPSFNIYTYYV
+808 YVDKLPSFNTYTYYV

-834 ATRSVSVNRPIA
+834 ATRSVSVDRPIA
-846 QKGVAPYALTGV
+846 QKGIAPYALTGT
-858 SNADGL
+858 STADGL
-864 NLSWQSP
+864 NLNWESP
-871 DRALAMSYV
+871 DKALSLTYV
-880 QGTKIGGLGLTGSD
+880 QGTKIGGLGLTGSN
-894 LTPHAFIRF
+894 LTPHAFIHF
-903 AKEDLKPYVGQ
+903 AKDDLKPYIGQ
-914 CIDHILFGLYSTD
+914 RIDHIMFGLFSTE
-927 VTDVAIEIA
+927 VSDVAIEIA
-936 EDENIVYHQPVS
+936 EDENIIYHQPVS
-948 SVTTGWN
+948 SVVGGWN
-955 DVRLNEPYLIKEDA
+955 DVRLNEPYLIKGES

-975 TLAHKS
+975 TLSHDS
-981 GVKPLGVDAMEDG
+981 GIKPLGVDVKEDG

-1012 GFWYRLSVKYK
+1012 GYWYRLSEKFK
-1023 LKYNWAI
+1023 LNYNWAI

-1036 DDQLVFKKQGAS
+1036 DFDVIFKTQDAKD
-1048 GITYNLYCEDEKVRE
+1048 ITYNVYYEGEKIRE
-1063 GLTDTFVIIP
+1063 GLTATSVIIP

-1093 SNKVFFYTGAVDDI
+1093 SNKVFFYTGAIDDI
-1107 TIDDNAAAEYFNLQG
+1107 TVDDNGTAEYFNLQG

>member
-1 MKKTLTRSLG
+1 MKKVLMHSLV
-11 AALAAMLCTAPAYA
+11 AALAAMLCTAPTYA
-25 KRGGAHTLVADAYFQ
+25 ERGAPHTIVADAFFQ
-40 QVRLQWRASEAPK
+40 QVRLQWRAPEAPK
-53 TLQWHDDYDYNGDGF
+53 TLQWHDDYDYNGDNF

-86 AEDLKGYVGQVV
+86 AEDLKPYVGQVV

-108 VSKVTGLV
+108 LSKVTGLV

-123 SQGVADRSKYEK
+123 SEGVADRSKYEK
-135 NTTLKINLDSHVTI
+135 NTTLKIKLNNHITI
-149 KENTEYIFAIKV
+149 KAGAEYIFAIKV
-161 EGGYNMDFVLM
+161 EGGYNMNFVVM

-193 VATGAGDYLVTAN
+193 TATGAGDYLVTAN
-206 LVNKVDE
+206 LVNKANE

-224 DFYNPADVTITSAP
+224 DFYNAADVTITSAK

-244 VEYTAIINNVPV
+244 VEYTAIMNNVPV
-256 GTHQVYVSADY
+256 GEHQVYVSADY
-267 PDEHRL
+267 PDEHRV
-273 SSTACKV
+273 SFSRKV
-280 TILDFARSAPSAHY
+280 KILDFAKSAPSAHY

-428 HTPKAHPIGV
+428 HTPKTHPIGV

-503 GKVIASGITATSY
+503 GNVIASGITATSY
-516 TDEVPGPGRYVYTL
+516 TDEVPGPGRYAYTL

-560 DGSSYNRDT
+560 DGASYNRDT

-586 QAAYTTGFEEDMAML
+586 DPAYLTSFDEDMTML

-734 LIDGESGSTTELAPE
+734 LIDGESGSTTELAPQQAE
-749 STTAPS
+749 MTSIGIS
-755 LGFSAVRA
+755 SVQA

-770 VYTAKAPK
+770 VYAANVPK
-778 AVAKS
+778 PVAKS
-783 AAVPKPVKF
+783 AAVPRPVKF
-792 NVYRNG
+792 NIYRNG

-808 YVDNLPSFNIYTYYV
+808 YVDKLPSFNTYTYYV

-834 ATRSVSVNRPIA
+834 ATRSVSVDRPIA
-846 QKGVAPYALTGV
+846 QKGIAPYALTGT
-858 SNADGL
+858 STADGL
-864 NLSWQSP
+864 NLNWESP
-871 DRALAMSYV
+871 DKALSLTYV
-880 QGTKIGGLGLTGSD
+880 QGTKIGGLGLTGSN
-894 LTPHAFIRF
+894 LTPHAFIHF
-903 AKEDLKPYVGQ
+903 AKDDLKPYIGQ
-914 CIDHILFGLYSTD
+914 RIDHIMFGLFSTE
-927 VTDVAIEIA
+927 VSDVAIEIA
-936 EDENIVYHQPVS
+936 EDENIIYHQPVS
-948 SVTTGWN
+948 SAVGGWN
-955 DVRLNEPYLIKEDA
+955 DVRLNEPYLIKGES

-975 TLAHKS
+975 TLSHDS
-981 GVKPLGVDAMEDG
+981 GIKPLGVDVKEDG

-1012 GFWYRLSVKYK
+1012 GYWYRLSEKFK
-1023 LKYNWAI
+1023 LNYNWAI

-1036 DDQLVFKKQGAS
+1036 DFDVIFKTQDAKD
-1048 GITYNLYCEDEKVRE
+1048 ITYNVYYEGEKIRE
-1063 GLTDTFVIIP
+1063 GLTATSVIIP

-1093 SNKVFFYTGAVDDI
+1093 SNKVFFYTGAIDDI
-1107 TIDDNAAAEYFNLQG
+1107 TVDDNGTAEYFNLQG

>member
-1 MKKTLTRSLG
+1 MKKVLMHSLV
-11 AALAAMLCTAPAYA
+11 AALAAMLCTASTYA
-25 KRGGAHTLVADAYFQ
+25 ERGAPHTIVADAFFQ
-40 QVRLQWRASEAPK
+40 QVRLQWRAPEAPK
-53 TLQWHDDYDYNGDGF
+53 TLQWHDDYDYNGDNF

-86 AEDLKGYVGQVV
+86 AEDLKPYVGQVV

-108 VSKVTGLV
+108 LSKVTGLV

-123 SQGVADRSKYEK
+123 SEGVADRSKYEK
-135 NTTLKINLDSHVTI
+135 NTTLKIKLNNHITI
-149 KENTEYIFAIKV
+149 KAGAEYIFAIKV
-161 EGGYNMDFVLM
+161 EGGYNMDFVVM

-193 VATGAGDYLVTAN
+193 TATGAGDYLVTAN
-206 LVNKVDE
+206 LVNKANE

-224 DFYNPADVTITSAP
+224 DFYNADDVTITSAK

-256 GTHQVYVSADY
+256 GEHQVYVSADY
-267 PDEHRL
+267 PDEHRV
-273 SSTACKV
+273 SFSRKV
-280 TILDFARSAPSAHY
+280 KILDFAKSAPSAHY
-294 GYNTWAGDFKHVLV
+294 SYNTPAGDFKHVLV
-308 WTAPLTG
+308 WAAPLTG
-315 GSNLTWGSAE
+315 GDNLTWGSAE

-347 ADDLTAFGTNAKI
+347 ADDLTAFGPNAKI

-370 VINSVKIF
+370 VINSVKLFI
-378 VMKDGVIDYAQDA
+378 MKDGVIDYAQDA
-391 ADIELSAI
+391 ADVELAAI
-399 QANKESTFALDT
+399 QANKLCIFGLST

-438 TGNVAVDG
+438 TSDVAVDG
-446 RGNTFSVTSP
+446 RGNTFAVNTP
-456 SSKGFEKTSPTW
+456 SSKGFEKTEPTW

-477 GNWALYATVEDATT
+477 GNWALYATVEGATT
-491 KKAPS
+491 KEAPT
-496 GYTLARD
+496 GYTLMRD

-530 TADYGYYYTSY
+530 TTDYSYRYTSY

-553 KYAAPEI
+553 KYAAPEL
-560 DGSSYNRDT
+560 DGASYNRDT

-575 WNTDTKLTKCD
+575 WNTDAKLGKCGD
-586 QAAYTTGFEEDMAML
+586 VPYRTGFDEEMAMM

-607 KDELASYKGL
+607 KDELAAYKGY
-617 KIDRIKFAIGAAIG
+617 KVNRIKFAIGAAIG
-631 EFKVGVYT
+631 DFKLGVYT
-639 AKGTALSEITVKDGD
+639 AKGKALSEITIKDGEID
-654 VDAGTVYTAKLPTP
+654 PGYTYTATLTTP

-678 IAYNGTVPGGAS
+678 LAYNGTVPGGAN
-690 ALIID
+690 ALTVD
-695 AGPLKDGGARVSLT
+695 AGPLNTGGARISLT

-718 TISSIA
+718 TISSEA
-724 TDNNIYIGAY
+724 TNNNIYISAY
-734 LIDGESGSTTELAPE
+734 LTDGESGSTTELAPQQAE
-749 STTAPS
+749 MTSIGIS
-755 LGFSAVRA
+755 SVQA

-770 VYTAKAPK
+770 VYAANAPK
-778 AVAKS
+778 PVAKS
-783 AAVPKPVKF
+783 AAVPRPVKF
-792 NVYRNG
+792 NIYRNG

-808 YVDNLPSFNIYTYYV
+808 YVDKLPSFNTYTYYV

-834 ATRSVSVNRPIA
+834 ATRSVSVDRPIA
-846 QKGVAPYALTGV
+846 QKGIAPYALTGT
-858 SNADGL
+858 STADGL
-864 NLSWQSP
+864 NLNWESP
-871 DRALAMSYV
+871 DKALSLTYV
-880 QGTKIGGLGLTGSD
+880 QGTKIGGLGLTGSN
-894 LTPHAFIRF
+894 LTPHAFIHF
-903 AKEDLKPYVGQ
+903 AKDDLKPYIGQ
-914 CIDHILFGLYSTD
+914 RIDHIMFGLFSTE
-927 VTDVAIEIA
+927 VSDVAIEIA
-936 EDENIVYHQPVS
+936 EDENIIYHQPVS
-948 SVTTGWN
+948 SVVGGWN
-955 DVRLNEPYLIKEDA
+955 DVRLNEPYLIKGES

-975 TLAHKS
+975 TLSHDS
-981 GVKPLGVDAMEDG
+981 GIKPLGVDVKEDG

-1012 GFWYRLSVKYK
+1012 GYWYRLSEKFK
-1023 LKYNWAI
+1023 LNYNWAI

-1036 DDQLVFKKQGAS
+1036 DFDVIFKTQDAKD
-1048 GITYNLYCEDEKVRE
+1048 ITYNVYYEGEKIRE
-1063 GLTDTFVIIP
+1063 GLTATSVIIP

-1093 SNKVFFYTGAVDDI
+1093 SNKVFFYTGAIDDI
-1107 TIDDNAAAEYFNLQG
+1107 TVDDNGTAEYFNLQG

-1135 VRRSASGKASKV
+1135 LRRSANGKATKV

>member
-1 MKKTLTRSLG
+1 MKKSLMRSLG
-11 AALAAMLCTAPAYA
+11 AALAAMLCTAPTYA
-25 KRGGAHTLVADAYFQ
+25 ERGAPHTIVADAFFQ
-40 QVRLQWRASEAPK
+40 QVRLQWRAPEAPK
-53 TLQWHDDYDYNGDGF
+53 TLQWHDDYDYNGDNF

-86 AEDLKGYVGQVV
+86 AEDLKPYVGQVV

-108 VSKVTGLV
+108 LSKVTGLV

-123 SQGVADRSKYEK
+123 SEGVADRSKYEK
-135 NTTLKINLDSHVTI
+135 NTTLKIKLNNHITI
-149 KENTEYIFAIKV
+149 KAGAEYIFAIKV
-161 EGGYNMDFVLM
+161 EGGYNMNFVVM

-193 VATGAGDYLVTAN
+193 TATGAGDYLVTAN
-206 LVNKVDE
+206 LVNKANE

-224 DFYNPADVTITSAP
+224 DFYNADDVTITSAK

-244 VEYTAIINNVPV
+244 VEYTAIMNNVPV
-256 GTHQVYVSADY
+256 GEHQVYVSADY
-267 PDEHRL
+267 PDEHRV
-273 SSTACKV
+273 SFSRKV
-280 TILDFARSAPSAHY
+280 KILDFAKSAPSAHY
-294 GYNTWAGDFKHVLV
+294 SYNTPAGDFKHVLV
-308 WTAPLTG
+308 WAAPLTG
-315 GSNLTWGSAE
+315 GDNLTWGSAE

-347 ADDLTAFGTNAKI
+347 ADDLTAFGPNAKI

-370 VINSVKIF
+370 VINSVKLFI
-378 VMKDGVIDYAQDA
+378 MKDGVIDYAQDA
-391 ADIELSAI
+391 ADVELAAI
-399 QANKESTFALDT
+399 QANKLCIFGLST

-428 HTPKAHPIGV
+428 HTPKTHPIGV

-477 GNWALYATVEDATT
+477 GNWALYATVEGATT
-491 KKAPS
+491 KEAPT
-496 GYTLARD
+496 GYTLMRD

-530 TADYGYYYTSY
+530 TTDYSYRYTSY

-553 KYAAPEI
+553 KYAAPEL
-560 DGSSYNRDT
+560 DGASYNRDT

-575 WNTDTKLTKCD
+575 WNTDAKLGKCGD
-586 QAAYTTGFEEDMAML
+586 VPYRTGFDEEMAMM

-607 KDELASYKGL
+607 KDELAAYKGY
-617 KIDRIKFAIGAAIG
+617 KVNRIKFAIGAAIG
-631 EFKVGVYT
+631 DFKLGVYT
-639 AKGTALSEITVKDGD
+639 AKGKALSEITIKDGEID
-654 VDAGTVYTAKLPTP
+654 PGYTYTATLTTP

-678 IAYNGTVPGGAS
+678 LAYNGTVPGGAN
-690 ALIID
+690 ALTVD
-695 AGPLKDGGARVSLT
+695 AGPLNTGGARISLT

-718 TISSIA
+718 TISSEA
-724 TDNNIYIGAY
+724 TNNNIYISAY
-734 LIDGESGSTTELAPE
+734 LTDGESGSTTELAPQQAE
-749 STTAPS
+749 MTSIGIS
-755 LGFSAVRA
+755 SVQA

-770 VYTAKAPK
+770 VYAANVPK
-778 AVAKS
+778 PVAKS
-783 AAVPKPVKF
+783 AAVPRPVKF
-792 NVYRNG
+792 NIYRNG

-808 YVDNLPSFNIYTYYV
+808 YVDKLPSFNTYTYYV

-834 ATRSVSVNRPIA
+834 ATRSVSVDRPIA
-846 QKGVAPYALTGV
+846 QKGIAPYALTGT
-858 SNADGL
+858 STADGL
-864 NLSWQSP
+864 NLNWESP
-871 DRALAMSYV
+871 DRALSLSYV
-880 QGTKIGGLGLTGSD
+880 QGTKIGGLGLTGSN
-894 LTPHAFIRF
+894 LTPHAFIHF
-903 AKEDLKPYVGQ
+903 AKDDLKPYIGQ
-914 CIDHILFGLYSTD
+914 RIDHIMFGLFSTE
-927 VTDVAIEIA
+927 VSDVAIEIA
-936 EDENIVYHQPVS
+936 EDENIIYHQPVS
-948 SVTTGWN
+948 SVVGGWN
-955 DVRLNEPYLIKEDA
+955 DVRLNEPYLIKGES

-975 TLAHKS
+975 TLSHDS
-981 GVKPLGVDAMEDG
+981 GIKPLGVDVKEDG

-1012 GFWYRLSVKYK
+1012 GYWYRLSEKFK
-1023 LKYNWAI
+1023 LNYNWAI

-1036 DDQLVFKKQGAS
+1036 DFDVIFKTQDAKD
-1048 GITYNLYCEDEKVRE
+1048 ITYNVYYEGEKIRE
-1063 GLTDTFVIIP
+1063 GLTATSVIIP

-1093 SNKVFFYTGAVDDI
+1093 SNKVFFYTGAIDDI
-1107 TIDDNAAAEYFNLQG
+1107 TVDDNGTAEYFNLQG

-1135 VRRSASGKASKV
+1135 LRRSANGKATKV

>member
-1 MKKTLTRSLG
+1 MKKVLMHSLV
-11 AALAAMLCTAPAYA
+11 AALAAMLCTAPTYA
-25 KRGGAHTLVADAYFQ
+25 ERGAPHTIVADAFFQ
-40 QVRLQWRASEAPK
+40 QVRLQWRAPEAPK
-53 TLQWHDDYDYNGDGF
+53 TLQWHDDYDYNGDNF

-86 AEDLKGYVGQVV
+86 AEDLKPYVGQVV

-108 VSKVTGLV
+108 LSKVTGLV

-123 SQGVADRSKYEK
+123 SEGVADRSKYEK
-135 NTTLKINLDSHVTI
+135 NTTLKIKLNNHITI
-149 KENTEYIFAIKV
+149 KAGAEYIFAIKV
-161 EGGYNMDFVLM
+161 EGGYNMNFVVM

-193 VATGAGDYLVTAN
+193 TATGAGDYLVTAN
-206 LVNKVDE
+206 LVNKANE

-224 DFYNPADVTITSAP
+224 DFYNAADVTITSAK

-244 VEYTAIINNVPV
+244 VEYTAIMNNVPV
-256 GTHQVYVSADY
+256 GEHQVYVSADY
-267 PDEHRL
+267 PDEHRV
-273 SSTACKV
+273 SFSRKV
-280 TILDFARSAPSAHY
+280 KILDFAKSAPSAHY

-347 ADDLTAFGTNAKI
+347 ADDLTAFGPNAKI

-428 HTPKAHPIGV
+428 HTPKTHPIGV

-503 GKVIASGITATSY
+503 GNVIASGITATSY
-516 TDEVPGPGRYVYTL
+516 TDEVPGPGRYAYTL

-560 DGSSYNRDT
+560 DGASYNRDT

-586 QAAYTTGFEEDMAML
+586 DPAYLTGFDEDMTML

-734 LIDGESGSTTELAPE
+734 LIDGESGSTTELAPQQAE
-749 STTAPS
+749 MTSIGIS
-755 LGFSAVRA
+755 SVQA

-770 VYTAKAPK
+770 VYAANVPK
-778 AVAKS
+778 PVAKS
-783 AAVPKPVKF
+783 AAVPRPVKF
-792 NVYRNG
+792 NIYRNG

-808 YVDNLPSFNIYTYYV
+808 YVDKLPSFNTYTYYV

-834 ATRSVSVNRPIA
+834 ATRSVSVGRPIA
-846 QKGVAPYALTGV
+846 QKGIAPYALTGT
-858 SNADGL
+858 STADGL
-864 NLSWQSP
+864 NLNWESP
-871 DRALAMSYV
+871 DKALSLTYV
-880 QGTKIGGLGLTGSD
+880 QGTKIGGLGLTGSN
-894 LTPHAFIRF
+894 LTPHAFIHF
-903 AKEDLKPYVGQ
+903 AKDDLKPYIGQ
-914 CIDHILFGLYSTD
+914 RIDHIMFGLFSTE
-927 VTDVAIEIA
+927 VSDVAIEIA
-936 EDENIVYHQPVS
+936 EDENIIYHQPVS
-948 SVTTGWN
+948 SVVGGWN
-955 DVRLNEPYLIKEDA
+955 DVRLNEPYLIKGES

-975 TLAHKS
+975 TLSHDS
-981 GVKPLGVDAMEDG
+981 GIKPLGVDVKEDG

-1012 GFWYRLSVKYK
+1012 GYWYRLSEKFK
-1023 LKYNWAI
+1023 LNYNWAI

-1036 DDQLVFKKQGAS
+1036 DFDVIFKTQDAKD
-1048 GITYNLYCEDEKVRE
+1048 ITYNVYYEGEKIRE
-1063 GLTDTFVIIP
+1063 GLTATSVIIP

-1093 SNKVFFYTGAVDDI
+1093 SNKVFFYTGAIDDI
-1107 TIDDNAAAEYFNLQG
+1107 TVDDNGTAEYFNLQG

>member
-1 MKKTLTRSLG
+1 MKKSLMRSLG
-11 AALAAMLCTAPAYA
+11 AALAAMLCTAPTYA
-25 KRGGAHTLVADAYFQ
+25 ERGAPHTIVADAFFQ
-40 QVRLQWRASEAPK
+40 QVRLQWRAPEAPK
-53 TLQWHDDYDYNGDGF
+53 TLQWHDDYDYNGDNF

-86 AEDLKGYVGQVV
+86 AEDLKPYVGQVV

-108 VSKVTGLV
+108 LSKVTGLV

-123 SQGVADRSKYEK
+123 SEGVADRSKYEK
-135 NTTLKINLDSHVTI
+135 NTTLKIKLNNHITI
-149 KENTEYIFAIKV
+149 KAGAEYIFAIKV
-161 EGGYNMDFVLM
+161 EGGYNMNFVVM

-193 VATGAGDYLVTAN
+193 TATGAGDYLVTAN
-206 LVNKVDE
+206 LVNKANE

-224 DFYNPADVTITSAP
+224 DFYNADDVTITSAK

-256 GTHQVYVSADY
+256 GEHQVYVSADY
-267 PDEHRL
+267 PDEHRV
-273 SSTACKV
+273 SFSRKV
-280 TILDFARSAPSAHY
+280 KILDFAKSAPSAHY
-294 GYNTWAGDFKHVLV
+294 SYNSPAGDFKHVLV
-308 WTAPLTG
+308 WAAPLTG
-315 GSNLTWGSAE
+315 GDNLTWGSAE

-347 ADDLTAFGTNAKI
+347 ADDLTAFGPNAKI

-370 VINSVKIF
+370 VINSVKLFI
-378 VMKDGVIDYAQDA
+378 MKDGVIDYAQDA
-391 ADIELSAI
+391 ADVELSAI
-399 QANKESTFALDT
+399 QANQLCTFALDT

-438 TGNVAVDG
+438 TGDVAVDG
-446 RGNTFSVTSP
+446 RGNTFAVNTP
-456 SSKGFEKTSPTW
+456 SSKGFEKTEPTW

-477 GNWALYATVEDATT
+477 GNWALYATVEGATT
-491 KKAPS
+491 KEAPT
-496 GYTLARD
+496 GYTLMRD

-530 TADYGYYYTSY
+530 TADYSYRYTSY

-553 KYAAPEI
+553 KYAAPEL
-560 DGSSYNRDT
+560 DGASYNRDT

-575 WNTDTKLTKCD
+575 WNTDAKLGKCGD
-586 QAAYTTGFEEDMAML
+586 VPYRTGFDEEMAMM

-607 KDELASYKGL
+607 KDELAAYKGY
-617 KIDRIKFAIGAAIG
+617 KVNRIKFAIGAAIG
-631 EFKVGVYT
+631 DFKLGVYT
-639 AKGTALSEITVKDGD
+639 AKGKALSEITIKDGEID
-654 VDAGTVYTAKLPTP
+654 PGYTYTATLTTP

-678 IAYNGTVPGGAS
+678 LAYNGTVPGGAN
-690 ALIID
+690 ALTVD
-695 AGPLKDGGARVSLT
+695 AGPLNTGGARISLT

-718 TISSIA
+718 TISSEA
-724 TDNNIYIGAY
+724 TNNNIYISAY
-734 LIDGESGSTTELAPE
+734 LTDGESGSTTELAPQQAE
-749 STTAPS
+749 MTSIGIS
-755 LGFSAVRA
+755 SVQA

-770 VYTAKAPK
+770 VYAANAPK
-778 AVAKS
+778 PVAKS
-783 AAVPKPVKF
+783 AAVPRPVKF
-792 NVYRNG
+792 NIYRNG

-808 YVDNLPSFNIYTYYV
+808 YVDKLPSFNTYTYYV

-834 ATRSVSVNRPIA
+834 ATRSVSVDRPIA
-846 QKGVAPYALTGV
+846 QKGIAPYALTGT
-858 SNADGL
+858 STADGL
-864 NLSWQSP
+864 NLNWESP
-871 DRALAMSYV
+871 DKALSLTYV
-880 QGTKIGGLGLTGSD
+880 QGTKIGGLGLTGSN
-894 LTPHAFIRF
+894 LTPHAFIHF
-903 AKEDLKPYVGQ
+903 AKDDLKPYIGQ
-914 CIDHILFGLYSTD
+914 RIDHIMFGLFSTE
-927 VTDVAIEIA
+927 VSDVAIEIA
-936 EDENIVYHQPVS
+936 EDENIIYHQPVS
-948 SVTTGWN
+948 SVVGGWN
-955 DVRLNEPYLIKEDA
+955 DVRLNEPYLIKGES

-975 TLAHKS
+975 TLSHAS
-981 GVKPLGVDAMEDG
+981 GIKPLGVDVKEDG

-1012 GFWYRLSVKYK
+1012 GYWYRLSEKFK
-1023 LKYNWAI
+1023 LNYNWAI

-1036 DDQLVFKKQGAS
+1036 DFDVIFKTQDAKD
-1048 GITYNLYCEDEKVRE
+1048 ITYNVYYEGEKIRE
-1063 GLTDTFVIIP
+1063 GLTATSVIIP

-1093 SNKVFFYTGAVDDI
+1093 SNKVFFYTGAIDDI
-1107 TIDDNAAAEYFNLQG
+1107 TVDDNGTAEYFNLQG

-1135 VRRSASGKASKV
+1135 LRRSASGKASKV

>member
-1 MKKTLTRSLG
+1 MKKAFKCSLG
-11 AALAAMLCTAPAYA
+11 AALAAMLCTAPTYA
-25 KRGGAHTLVADAYFQ
+25 ERGAPHTIVADAFFQ
-40 QVRLQWRASEAPK
+40 QVRLQWRAPEAPK
-53 TLQWHDDYDYNGDGF
+53 TLQWHDDYDYNGDNF

-86 AEDLKGYVGQVV
+86 AEDLKPYVGQVV
-98 DGITF
+98 DGITY

-108 VSKVTGLV
+108 LSKVTGLV
-116 YENGEVV
+116 YENGVVV
-123 SQGVADRSKYEK
+123 SQGVADRSKFEK
-135 NTTLKINLDSHVTI
+135 NTTLKIKLDNHITI
-149 KENTEYIFAIKV
+149 KAGAEYIFAIKV
-161 EGGYNMDFVLM
+161 EGGYNMNFVVM

-178 APGKGDLYSTDGKTW
+178 APGKGDLYSTDGKNW
-193 VATGAGDYLVTAN
+193 KATGAGDYLVTAN
-206 LVNKVDE
+206 LVNKATE

-224 DFYNPADVTITSAP
+224 DFYNADDVTITSAK

-244 VEYTAIINNVPV
+244 VEYTAIMNNVPV
-256 GTHQVYVSADY
+256 GEHQVYVSADY
-267 PDEHRL
+267 PDEHRVSISRKVKVL
-273 SSTACKV
+273 SFDK
-280 TILDFARSAPSAHY
+280 SAPSAHY
-294 GYNTWAGDFKHVLV
+294 SYNTPAGDFKHVLV
-308 WTAPLTG
+308 WAAPLTG
-315 GSNLTWGSAE
+315 GNNLTWGSAE

-347 ADDLTAFGTNAKI
+347 ADDLTAFGPNAKI

-370 VINSVKIF
+370 VINSVKLFI
-378 VMKDGVIDYAQDA
+378 MKDGVIDYAQDA

-399 QANKESTFALDT
+399 QANKLCAFGLDK

-438 TGNVAVDG
+438 TGDVAVDG
-446 RGNTFSVTSP
+446 RGNTFAVNTP
-456 SSKGFEKTSPTW
+456 SSKGFEKTDPTW

-477 GNWALYATVEDATT
+477 GNWALYATVEGATT
-491 KKAPS
+491 KEAPT
-496 GYTLARD
+496 GYTLMRD

-530 TADYGYYYTSY
+530 ITDYSYRYTSY

-553 KYAAPEI
+553 KYAAPEL
-560 DGSSYNRDT
+560 DGASYNRDT

-575 WNTDTKLTKCD
+575 WNTDAKLGKCGD
-586 QAAYTTGFEEDMAML
+586 IPYSTGFDEEMAMM

-607 KDELASYKGL
+607 KDELAAYKGY
-617 KIDRIKFAIGAAIG
+617 KVNRIKFAIGAAIG
-631 EFKVGVYT
+631 DFKLGVYT
-639 AKGTALSEITVKDGD
+639 AKGKALSEITIKDGEID
-654 VDAGTVYTAKLPTP
+654 PGYTYTATLTTP

-678 IAYNGTVPGGAS
+678 LAYNGTVPGGAN
-690 ALIID
+690 ALTVD
-695 AGPLKDGGARVSLT
+695 AGPLNTGGARISLT

-718 TISSIA
+718 TISSEA
-724 TDNNIYIGAY
+724 TNNNIYISAY
-734 LIDGESGSTTELAPE
+734 LTDGESGSTTELAPQQAE
-749 STTAPS
+749 MTSIGIS
-755 LGFSAVRA
+755 SVQA

-770 VYTAKAPK
+770 VYSANAPK
-778 AVAKS
+778 PVAKS

-792 NVYRNG
+792 NIYRNG

-808 YVDNLPSFNIYTYYV
+808 YADKLPSFNTYTYYV

-834 ATRSVSVNRPIA
+834 ATRSASVNRPIA
-846 QKGVAPYALTGV
+846 QKGVAPYALTGA
-858 SNADGL
+858 STADGFSL
-864 NLSWQSP
+864 TWKSP
-871 DRALAMSYV
+871 DQALSLSYL
-880 QGTKIGGLGLTGSD
+880 QGTKIGGLGLTGSN
-894 LTPHAFIRF
+894 LTPHAFIHF

-914 CIDHILFGLYSTD
+914 CIDHIMFGLYSTE
-927 VTDVAIEIA
+927 VSDVAIEIA
-936 EDENIVYHQPVS
+936 EDENIIYHQPVS
-948 SVTTGWN
+948 SVVGGWN
-955 DVRLNEPYLIKEDA
+955 DVRLNEPYLIKGES

-975 TLAHKS
+975 TLSHDS
-981 GVKPLGVDAMEDG
+981 GIKPLGVDVKEDG

-1012 GFWYRLSVKYK
+1012 GYWYRLSEKFK
-1023 LKYNWAI
+1023 LNYNWAI
-1030 KAVLAN
+1030 KAILAN
-1036 DDQLVFKKQGAS
+1036 DFDVVFKTYDAS
-1048 GITYNLYCEDEKVRE
+1048 GITYNVYYEGEKIRE
-1063 GLTDTFVIIP
+1063 GLTDTSIIIP

-1093 SNKVFFYTGAVDDI
+1093 SNKVFFYTGAIDDI
-1107 TIDDNAAAEYFNLQG
+1107 TVDDNGTAEYFNLQG

-1135 VRRSASGKASKV
+1135 LRRSANGKATKV

>member
-1 MKKTLTRSLG
+1 MKKVLMHSLV
-11 AALAAMLCTAPAYA
+11 AALAAMLCTAPTYA
-25 KRGGAHTLVADAYFQ
+25 ERGAPHTIVADAFFQ
-40 QVRLQWRASEAPK
+40 QVRLQWRAPEAPK
-53 TLQWHDDYDYNGDGF
+53 TLQWHDDYDYNGDNF

-86 AEDLKGYVGQVV
+86 AEDLKPYVGQVV

-108 VSKVTGLV
+108 LSKVTGLV

-123 SQGVADRSKYEK
+123 SEGVADRSKYEK
-135 NTTLKINLDSHVTI
+135 NTTLKIKLNNHITI
-149 KENTEYIFAIKV
+149 KAGAEYIFAIKV
-161 EGGYNMDFVLM
+161 EGGYNMNFVVM

-193 VATGAGDYLVTAN
+193 TATGAGDYLVTAN
-206 LVNKVDE
+206 LVNKANE

-224 DFYNPADVTITSAP
+224 DFYNAADVTITSAK

-244 VEYTAIINNVPV
+244 VEYTAIMNNVPV
-256 GTHQVYVSADY
+256 GEHQVYVSADY
-267 PDEHRL
+267 PDEHRV
-273 SSTACKV
+273 SFSRKV
-280 TILDFARSAPSAHY
+280 KILDFAKSAPSAHY
-294 GYNTWAGDFKHVLV
+294 SYNTPAGDFKHVLV
-308 WTAPLTG
+308 WAAPLTG
-315 GSNLTWGSAE
+315 GDNLTWGSAE

-347 ADDLTAFGTNAKI
+347 ADDLTAFGPNAKI
-360 TNIKTIFTEA
+360 TNIKTIFTEP
-370 VINSVKIF
+370 VINSVKLFI
-378 VMKDGVIDYAQDA
+378 MKDGVIDYAQDA
-391 ADIELSAI
+391 ADVELAAI

-428 HTPKAHPIGV
+428 HTPKTHPIGV

-503 GKVIASGITATSY
+503 GNVIASGITATSY
-516 TDEVPGPGRYVYTL
+516 TDEVPGPGRYAYTL

-560 DGSSYNRDT
+560 DGASYNRDT

-586 QAAYTTGFEEDMAML
+586 DPAYLTGFDEDMTML

-734 LIDGESGSTTELAPE
+734 LIDGESGSTTELAPQQAE
-749 STTAPS
+749 MTSIGIS
-755 LGFSAVRA
+755 SVQA

-770 VYTAKAPK
+770 VYAANVPK
-778 AVAKS
+778 PVAKS
-783 AAVPKPVKF
+783 AAVPRPVKF
-792 NVYRNG
+792 NIYRNG

-808 YVDNLPSFNIYTYYV
+808 YVDKLPSFNTYTYYV

-834 ATRSVSVNRPIA
+834 ATRSVSVDRPIA
-846 QKGVAPYALTGV
+846 QKGIAPYALTGT
-858 SNADGL
+858 STADGL
-864 NLSWQSP
+864 NLNWESP
-871 DRALAMSYV
+871 DKALSLTYV
-880 QGTKIGGLGLTGSD
+880 QGTKIGGLGLTGSN
-894 LTPHAFIRF
+894 LTPHAFIHF
-903 AKEDLKPYVGQ
+903 AKDDLKPYIGQ
-914 CIDHILFGLYSTD
+914 RIDHIMFGLFSTE
-927 VTDVAIEIA
+927 VSDVAIEIA
-936 EDENIVYHQPVS
+936 EDENIIYHQPVS
-948 SVTTGWN
+948 SVVGGWN
-955 DVRLNEPYLIKEDA
+955 DVRLNEPYLIKGES

-975 TLAHKS
+975 TLSHDS
-981 GVKPLGVDAMEDG
+981 GIKPLGVDVKEDG

-1012 GFWYRLSVKYK
+1012 GYWYRLSEKFK
-1023 LKYNWAI
+1023 LNYNWAI

-1036 DDQLVFKKQGAS
+1036 DFDVIFKTQDAKD
-1048 GITYNLYCEDEKVRE
+1048 ITYNVYYEGEKIRE
-1063 GLTDTFVIIP
+1063 GLTATSVIIP

-1093 SNKVFFYTGAVDDI
+1093 SNKVFFYTGAIDDI
-1107 TIDDNAAAEYFNLQG
+1107 TVDDNGTAEYFNLQG